1 MSDLD
6 KAPLAEL
13 ARLYFEELRKLKEF
27 LASAE
32 SEIERADGKRP
43 EHRS

>member
-32 SEIERADGKRP
+32 REIKGLDGNGPAD
-43 EHRS
+43 ES